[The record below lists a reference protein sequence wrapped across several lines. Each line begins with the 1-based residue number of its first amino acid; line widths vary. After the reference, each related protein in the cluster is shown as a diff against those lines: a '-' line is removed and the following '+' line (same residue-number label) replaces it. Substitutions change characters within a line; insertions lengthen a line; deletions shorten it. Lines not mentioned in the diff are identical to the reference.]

1 MTLHL
6 DDKVAGAV
14 LGAAIGDA
22 LGHPT
27 EFLSAE
33 SIRQRFP
40 PYPTK
45 RRGAGLRRPL
55 TVGR

>member
-6 DDKVAGAV
+6 NGMVAGVV

-40 PYPTK
+40 PDGVEGYE
-45 RRGAGLRRPL
+45 LW
-55 TVGR
+55 

>member
-6 DDKVAGAV
+6 DDKVTGAV

-22 LGHPT
+22 VGHPT

-33 SIRQRFP
+33 SIRQRSL
-40 PYPTK
+40 PTLQK
-45 RRGAGLRRPL
+45 EEVLVCAGR
-55 TVGR
+55 